1 MERKPPLS
9 NGKVIAIAATM
20 SAAAIA
26 LGVGLKPGTVS
37 SPAPATTVPAA
48 TTSTVA
54 SGQVTYQ
61 VGEVGTVT
69 VDQTTATVSLLG
81 VVPNPGWAVTSM
93 DGATGTVTVVFSDL
107 GGDTVTFTAAFVGG
121 VLTVQTTSSSTTTTQ
136 RPVVRPTWTASP
148 TTTVRPAVK
157 PRPTTTTVR
166 STTTTAVTG
175 TTAGTT
181 TTTTRR
187 NNTTTTECQR
197 GCGDD

>member
-20 SAAAIA
+20 SAVA
-26 LGVGLKPGTVS
+26 LAVGVGLKPGTAS
-37 SPAPATTVPAA
+37 DTTPTTTIAA

-54 SGQVTYQ
+54 PSQVTYQ

-121 VLTVQTTSSSTTTTQ
+121 VLTVQTTSSSTTTTS

-166 STTTTAVTG
+166 STTTTADSKAARARPA
-175 TTAGTT
+175 TT
-181 TTTTRR
+181 
-187 NNTTTTECQR
+187 
-197 GCGDD
+197 

>member
-20 SAAAIA
+20 SAVA
-26 LGVGLKPGTVS
+26 LAVGVGLKPGTAS
-37 SPAPATTVPAA
+37 DTTPTTTIAA

-54 SGQVTYQ
+54 PSQVTYQ

-69 VDQTTATVSLLG
+69 VDQSTATVALLN

-136 RPVVRPTWTASP
+136 QTVARPTWTPP
-148 TTTVRPAVK
+148 TTARPSSCAAPITRAQPPMIHAASRGRISHPFNSR
-157 PRPTTTTVR
+157 PRPLV
-166 STTTTAVTG
+166 SP
-175 TTAGTT
+175 
-181 TTTTRR
+181 
-187 NNTTTTECQR
+187 
-197 GCGDD
+197 